1 MVRNNRRIEI
11 LIDTEILDEV
21 SFRALLQN
29 IRNEL
34 QINKSSKKYTNQ
46 VITITDLFF
55 KVENEIFKQGVDIN
69 VEAPQEAP
77 VEPPQEEP
85 TEAPLEEP
93 TEAPVEPPL
102 EEPTESQGS
111 TTKEPSVE
119 VTEVTQ
125 AQQLSESQKKVARR
139 LATTLKKGLNL
150 YIHKNV
156 DYFLKFRNQEK
167 MPSLNRESKDK
178 LLELKFNYFEDFFT
192 KERLIEYQDVF
203 IIHPPVAECGHPNL
217 WERESSFI
225 RYLWEHV
232 HIVNIV
238 K

>member
-1 MVRNNRRIEI
+1 MVRNNRKIEI
-11 LIDTEILDEV
+11 LIDKDILDEV
-21 SFRALLQN
+21 SFRTLLQN

-77 VEPPQEEP
+77 VEPPR
-85 TEAPLEEP
+85 EALQ
-93 TEAPVEPPL
+93 EAPVETPQ

-119 VTEVTQ
+119 VTEITQ
-125 AQQLSESQKKVARR
+125 KQLSEAQLKVARR

-156 DYFLKFRNQEK
+156 DYFLKVRNQEK

-192 KERLIEYQDVF
+192 QEKLKEYQDVF

-217 WERESSFI
+217 WERESSYI

-232 HIVNIV
+232 HIVNI

>member
-46 VITITDLFF
+46 VITITDLFL

-77 VEPPQEEP
+77 VEPPRDAHQ
-85 TEAPLEEP
+85 
-93 TEAPVEPPL
+93 EAPVEPPQ

-125 AQQLSESQKKVARR
+125 AQQLSESERKVARR

-156 DYFLKFRNQEK
+156 DYFLKVRNQEK

-192 KERLIEYQDVF
+192 QEKLIEYQDVF
-203 IIHPPVAECGHPNL
+203 IIHPPVDECGHPNL